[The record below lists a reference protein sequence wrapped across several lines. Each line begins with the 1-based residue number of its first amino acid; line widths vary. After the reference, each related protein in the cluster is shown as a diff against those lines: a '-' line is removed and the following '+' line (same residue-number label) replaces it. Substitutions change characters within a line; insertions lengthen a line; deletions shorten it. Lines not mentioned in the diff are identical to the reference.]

1 MKNIKVLIAFVA
13 GIIVCGFLIYNS
25 SCTREDAVVGTI
37 EPPDYQYGDEVV
49 STSQGWNFDK
59 THSSALWETD
69 YLGVSALLTGRFN
82 TFSAKTEFDED
93 NPGTSSFSGY
103 VVLST
108 VNTGEPG
115 RDKGCLLET
124 FGTALPPLPP
134 PISDTARLISKSIE
148 FDNMGGYN
156 AIAELDFHGVKKD
169 VPVKL
174 TYTESTHIDATAP
187 YTVAGLTAQF
197 EINAKSDF
205 AIDPTEPIADRVV
218 IKLNL
223 QFKKPD

>member
-13 GIIVCGFLIYNS
+13 GLIVYAFLIHNA
-25 SCTREDAVVGTI
+25 SCTREDAVQGTI
-37 EPPDYQYGDEVV
+37 EPPDYQYGDEVL

-82 TFSAKTEFDED
+82 IFSAEVEFDED
-93 NPGTSSFSGY
+93 NPETSSFSGF
-103 VVLST
+103 VVLSS

-115 RDKGCLLET
+115 RDQGCLLGT

-134 PISDTARLISKSIE
+134 PISDTARLVSKSIE
-148 FDNMGGYN
+148 FDGLGAYN

-169 VPVKL
+169 VTMKL
-174 TYTESTHIDATAP
+174 DYTESTHIDATAP
-187 YTVAGLTAQF
+187 YSVAGLTAQF
-197 EINAKSDF
+197 EFNAKSDF
-205 AIDPTEPIADRVV
+205 AIVSNNISDRVV
-218 IKLNL
+218 IKMNL